1 MWDDSQLSSSNSER
15 KKKNHLLRY
24 LYRYHKLVTSVRVQM
39 MCTVEA
45 AAAAL
50 YKGDFCHI
58 IFPFSSHCVPPS
70 PRLLQLTTCPY
81 SCMWRAKNMRHAQ
94 AALVSSHAPSA
105 LVTVVSHPPPRANE
119 QLCIASLFWFFL
131 LALVVRSHHSCLV
144 CVGGT
149 FFAAHVCMCTTCLR
163 GWLCGPLFKIS
174 PPCWSTKRVEGDGDS
189 WLLRRWGRVR
199 TGILL
204 ADLQ

>member
-15 KKKNHLLRY
+15 KKKESPVAPSVPVSQARYKCAGADDVHRGGSSRSIIQRRFLSHNLPILKPLRPP
-24 LYRYHKLVTSVRVQM
+24 
-39 MCTVEA
+39 
-45 AAAAL
+45 
-50 YKGDFCHI
+50 
-58 IFPFSSHCVPPS
+58 FPPP
-70 PRLLQLTTCPY
+70 PLADY